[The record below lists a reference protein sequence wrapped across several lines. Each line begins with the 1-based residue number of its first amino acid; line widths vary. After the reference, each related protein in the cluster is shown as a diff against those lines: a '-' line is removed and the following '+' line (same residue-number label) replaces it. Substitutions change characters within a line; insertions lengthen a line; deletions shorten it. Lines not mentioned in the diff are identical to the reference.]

1 MTIKELLKQRHFE
14 YIEELE
20 EKLNPIKFTS
30 TRFNKTMFA
39 YVSKSKIFDIE
50 AITEQNEDGD
60 IESWTR

>member
-1 MTIKELLKQRHFE
+1 MTIKELLKQRHFK

-20 EKLNPIKFTS
+20 EKLNPIKFTN
-30 TRFNKTMFA
+30 TRFDKKMFA